1 MDKII
6 EILKGIKPSADISEN
21 TALIDE
27 HIIDSLAM
35 INLVGTLSDEFDVE
49 ISARDITPENFA
61 TPAAILNLIER
72 LEDED

>member
-6 EILKGIKPSADISEN
+6 EILKEIKPGAEINEN

-35 INLVGTLSDEFDVE
+35 INLVGTLSDEFDVD

-61 TPAAILNLIER
+61 TPAAIQSLIER

>member
-1 MDKII
+1 MDRII
-6 EILKGIKPSADISEN
+6 NILKELKPTAVINEN

-35 INLVGTLSDEFDVE
+35 INLVGTLSDEFDVD
-49 ISARDITPENFA
+49 ITARDIIPENFA
-61 TPAAILNLIER
+61 TPTAILNLIER

>member
-6 EILKGIKPSADISEN
+6 EILKGIKPSADINEN

-35 INLVGTLSDEFDVE
+35 INLVGTLGDEFDVD

-61 TPAAILNLIER
+61 TPAAILSLIER

>member
-1 MDKII
+1 MEKII
-6 EILKGIKPSADISEN
+6 EILKEIKPGAEINEN

-35 INLVGTLSDEFDVE
+35 INLVGTLSDEFDVD

-61 TPAAILNLIER
+61 TPAAIQSLIER